1 MADEPKKIHKIV
13 VDRNLCIGAAACVV
27 VAGTVFELDAEN
39 KAVIIRR
46 DGTKTSGPTE
56 RGGLSDA
63 AVTDET
69 ILIAAQSCPTKAI
82 FLYDEKGGQ
91 IYP

>member
-1 MADEPKKIHKIV
+1 MGDDMKRVHKIV
-13 VDRNLCIGAAACVV
+13 VDRNLCIGAASCIV

-46 DGTKTSGPTE
+46 EGAKDSGPVE
-56 RGGLSDA
+56 RGMLADG

-69 ILIAAQSCPTKAI
+69 ILTAAQSCPTKAI
-82 FLYDEKGGQ
+82 FLFDEQGNQ